1 MNTGVKLTFELF
13 LDGSHLVL
21 VSLDSFLVFLFGLF
35 VDVDLFLNLGAHLL
49 VAVDLNYARIL
60 QVVDLFLQRA
70 HAILK
75 TLPELCSQFLFLIQ
89 HFFVLQ
95 VEVVIFLEDGLA
107 ETFEHLALLDACVV
121 LTYHG
126 VASRQLLITL
136 ADRLGVTL

>member
-1 MNTGVKLTFELF
+1 MNAGIKLTFELF

-21 VSLDSFLVFLFGLF
+21 VGLDSFLVFLFGLF
-35 VDVDLFLNLGAHLL
+35 IDVDLFLNLGANLL

-60 QVVDLFLQRA
+60 QVIDLFLQRA
-70 HAILK
+70 HSILK

-107 ETFEHLALLDACVV
+107 ETFEHLALLDACVI
-121 LTYHG
+121 LANYG
-126 VASRQLLITL
+126 IACCQLLITL
-136 ADRLGVTL
+136 TDRLSVTL